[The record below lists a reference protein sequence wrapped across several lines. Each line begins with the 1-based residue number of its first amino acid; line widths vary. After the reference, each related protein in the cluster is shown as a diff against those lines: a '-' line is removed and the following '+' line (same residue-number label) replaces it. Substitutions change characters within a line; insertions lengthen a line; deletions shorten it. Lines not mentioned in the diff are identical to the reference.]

1 MSFRLKAIIGITL
14 IQALLLFTF
23 IWNGAQILT
32 SSHEEAL
39 LKHASTATH
48 VFASATRDA
57 VVATDVGSL
66 ENTIVQALTNPD
78 IVYVRV
84 VGKKGILAEGGS
96 NDALKRPFKAD
107 HDYHSASDGIFD
119 STANIAVENEQHGHV
134 EVGFSIDKIKD
145 TITAARYETTI
156 LAISVMAMVALFSYL
171 FAIYLTRRLDT
182 LKIASQRIA
191 EGVFGHQISVHGT
204 DELAQTAVAFNEM
217 SYKLHQLD
225 TTRKHAEDE
234 IKNLNANL
242 EARVA
247 LRTHQLAVTNKKLE
261 HLALHDALTN
271 LPNRTLFHD
280 RAEQA
285 ILLAKREQKS
295 FALISLDLDHFK
307 PINDTWGHH
316 TGDVVLQ
323 EISTR
328 LGHCLRQSDTVAR
341 MGGDE
346 FSMLLLNVTTT
357 EDVMVIVNKIT
368 KTIIKP
374 LIINNSTFAIG
385 VSIGIAMFPDH
396 SDDLITLMCQ
406 ADSAMYAAKRAQNVY
421 TFYNSEIE
429 KDSVSGMASQLELRR
444 AIDNEELILHYQP
457 KIDLTS
463 HCVIGV
469 EALVRWQ
476 HPEHGLI
483 YPDAFI
489 TFAEKNGLMKQL
501 TLKVLEMAF
510 LQCELWH
517 QKNLNLS
524 MAVNISAIN
533 LQDPIFPDR
542 VAELLEKFCVPP
554 SYIELE
560 ITETAIMTD
569 PLRAIENI
577 KKLNEMG
584 LQVSIDDFGT
594 GYSSMA
600 YLQKLLVAKIKIDKS
615 FVMEMDNS
623 QSDDVIVR
631 STIDLGHNLGLK
643 VVAEGVESQESWNRL
658 KEMGCDSA
666 QGYFMS
672 RPIPADQFMQW
683 MKESPFGLG

>member
-1 MSFRLKAIIGITL
+1 MSFRLKAILGIML
-14 IQALLLFTF
+14 IQALLLLTF
-23 IWNGAQILT
+23 IWSGTQILT

-39 LKHASTATH
+39 LKHVSTSTH
-48 VFASATRDA
+48 VFASAIRDA
-57 VVATDVGSL
+57 VVATDVESL
-66 ENTIVQALTNPD
+66 ENAIVQALTNPD
-78 IVYVRV
+78 IVYARV

-96 NDALKRPFKAD
+96 DDALKRPFQAD

-119 STANIAVENEQHGHV
+119 STAKIAVENEQYGHV

-145 TITAARYETTI
+145 TITAVRYETTI

-191 EGVFGHQISVHGT
+191 EGVFGYQISVHGT
-204 DELAQTAVAFNEM
+204 DELAQTAVSFNEM

-225 TTRKHAEDE
+225 TTRKRAENE

-271 LPNRTLFHD
+271 LPNRSLFHD

-285 ILLAKREQKS
+285 ILLAKREQTS

-316 TGDVVLQ
+316 TGDFVLQ

-328 LGHCLRQSDTVAR
+328 LTHCLRQSDTVAR

-346 FSMLLLNVTTT
+346 FSILLLNVTTT
-357 EDVMVIVNKIT
+357 EDVMEIVSKIT
-368 KTIIKP
+368 RIIIKP
-374 LIINNSTFAIG
+374 VIINDSTFAIG
-385 VSIGIAMFPDH
+385 VSIGIAMFPEH
-396 SDDLITLMCQ
+396 SDDLTTLMCQ

-421 TFYNSEIE
+421 TFYNSGIE
-429 KDSVSGMASQLELRR
+429 RDGCMASQLELRR
-444 AIDNEELILHYQP
+444 AIVNEELILHYQP
-457 KIDLTS
+457 KIDLTTHS
-463 HCVIGV
+463 VIGV

-489 TFAEKNGLMKQL
+489 AFAEKNGLMKQL

-510 LQCELWH
+510 LQCKQWH
-517 QKNLNLS
+517 QKNLNLN

-533 LQDPIFPDR
+533 LQDPIFPDL
-542 VAELLEKFCVPP
+542 VAELLEKFGVPP
-554 SYIELE
+554 SNIELE

-615 FVMEMDNS
+615 FVMEMDNN

-643 VVAEGVESQESWNRL
+643 VVAEGVESQESWDRL

-672 RPIPADQFMQW
+672 RPITADKFMQW
-683 MKESPFGLG
+683 MKESPFGSG